1 MAPALEKPDAGA
13 TILPPEVSI
22 KMPTAPAV
30 SGLEI
35 APLLVSELLE
45 LIVTAGPAFLIAM
58 LPPVSMRILPA
69 SLVLSAVLVA
79 VVTLVSARAEAQ
91 RIGPTSNAAVA
102 AESIKRCFVKIQFSS
117 ILAAVRAGLPPRS
130 SALPLRTRAGR
141 SFSNFRGPVP
151 FWGIGPGAPGRQHG
165 PDRFPDRLC
174 THSGPAFNSKFSRFN
189 QVLAAIP
196 PEWEVKKH

>member
-22 KMPTAPAV
+22 KIPTAPAV

-79 VVTLVSARAEAQ
+79 GVTVGSAAPRSQENGAAQ
-91 RIGPTSNAAVA
+91 KGGGPG
-102 AESIKRCFVKIQFSS
+102 ESIKR
-117 ILAAVRAGLPPRS
+117 
-130 SALPLRTRAGR
+130 
-141 SFSNFRGPVP
+141 
-151 FWGIGPGAPGRQHG
+151 
-165 PDRFPDRLC
+165 
-174 THSGPAFNSKFSRFN
+174 
-189 QVLAAIP
+189 
-196 PEWEVKKH
+196 